1 MGALTG
7 ITVGAL
13 GGIRWV
19 LLALASGAVWLAAE
33 AKRAA
38 DRLRR

>member
-1 MGALTG
+1 MGALTR
-7 ITVGAL
+7 IAAGAL